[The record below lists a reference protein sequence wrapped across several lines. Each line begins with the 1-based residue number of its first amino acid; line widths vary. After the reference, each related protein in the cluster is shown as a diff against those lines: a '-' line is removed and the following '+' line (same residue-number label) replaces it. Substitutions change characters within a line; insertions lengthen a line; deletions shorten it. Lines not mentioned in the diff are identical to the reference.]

1 MRPAD
6 GFFRVESRIPE
17 KEKNA
22 GTQIPKVNL
31 VWLKRDLRTQ
41 DHLPLFMAEQSGLPY
56 LTFFA
61 FEPSAFDHP
70 DAAMRHWQFQ
80 FHSILEMREILAPF
94 GKAPLIL
101 YAEITEILAWFQQH
115 YRIENIYS
123 YQESG
128 TERTWERDRDVFAY
142 CRKAGIRWQECQ
154 RDGIIRGIRER
165 HDWEKRW
172 FESMKMP
179 VLKNEYRIQP
189 GLPALPSYPI
199 PEQLEAQLRHY
210 PAEFQPAGSRAAM
223 QYLIS
228 FLSDRGK
235 SYLQHISKPGRSRK
249 SCSRISPY
257 LSWGNLSSRQV
268 FQFAIGYKESSISR
282 SNLQQF
288 ISRLRWRC
296 HFIQKFETDC
306 RYEFDYINKGYKGLD
321 AEHENAG
328 LLQAWKEG
336 KTGYPLVDACMR
348 CLEKTGWINF
358 RMRAMLVSFL
368 CHYLRQDWR
377 SGSHHLARL
386 FLDYEPGIHFPQF
399 QMQAGVTG
407 INTIRIYNPIKQSE
421 DHDPDGDFIRQ
432 WVPELKNLPAGLIHR
447 PFQLTEMEQI
457 LFGIQLGRDYPL
469 PVVSPEAGPAEA
481 REALWGMRKKPAVK
495 EENASILKRFTNPG
509 RRNS

>member
-1 MRPAD
+1 VDRNSS
-6 GFFRVESRIPE
+6 G
-17 KEKNA
+17 KEKNPDNENPR
-22 GTQIPKVNL
+22 INL

-41 DHLPLFMAEQSGLPY
+41 DHLPLFAAEQAGLPY

-70 DAAMRHWQFQ
+70 DAALRHWQFQ

-94 GKAPLIL
+94 GKEPLIL
-101 YAEITEILAWFQQH
+101 YAENTEILAWFQQH

-128 TERTWERDRDVFAY
+128 TERTWERDREVAAI
-142 CRKAGIRWQECQ
+142 CRKAGIGWHEFQ

-165 HDWEKRW
+165 KDWEKRW

-179 VLKNEYRIQP
+179 VIKNEYHIQP
-189 GLPALPSYPI
+189 PLPTIPSYPI
-199 PEQLEAQLRHY
+199 PEQLEVELRQY
-210 PAEFQPAGSRAAM
+210 PAEFQPAGSRAAIK
-223 QYLIS
+223 YLQS
-228 FLSDRGK
+228 FLSERGK
-235 SYLQHISKPGRSRK
+235 SYLKHISKPVLSRK

-268 FQFAIGYKESSISR
+268 FQLASGWPETSVSR
-282 SNLQQF
+282 SNRQQF
-288 ISRLRWRC
+288 LTRLRWRC

-306 RYEFDYINKGYKGLD
+306 RYEYRCINQGYEHM
-321 AEHENAG
+321 AEEYQN
-328 LLQAWKEG
+328 QQMTEAWKEG

-348 CLEKTGWINF
+348 CLKKTGWINF

-368 CHYLRQDWR
+368 CHHLRQDWR
-377 SGSHHLARL
+377 SGSHHLAQL

-421 DHDPDGDFIRQ
+421 EHDADGDFIRQ

-447 PFQLTEMEQI
+447 PFQLTAMEQT
-457 LFGIQLGRDYPL
+457 LYGIRLGEDYPL
-469 PVVSPEAGPAEA
+469 PVTDPEKGAAES